1 MPIFSS
7 YCERCASLAP
17 GDPDREYHDREYG
30 FPIMDDAGLLCR
42 LALEINQAGLSWSTI
57 LRKKEAF
64 IRAYEGFE
72 PEAVAAYGEEDIA
85 RLLGDASIVRNRR
98 KVAAVIENARRIVAL
113 RRDYG
118 SFSAWLEA
126 HYPRP
131 KEAWLALFKETFV
144 FVGGE
149 IVGEFLMSTGYLPG
163 AHVPGC
169 PAGERARESFTTRLG
184 GGTSCPGKRV

>member
-1 MPIFSS
+1 MPGLSS
-7 YCERCASLAP
+7 YCERCASLPP
-17 GDPDREYHDREYG
+17 GHPDREYHDREYG
-30 FPIMDDAGLLCR
+30 FPISDDASLLCR

-57 LRKKEAF
+57 LRKKDAF

-72 PEAVAAYGEEDIA
+72 PETVAAYGQDDVE

-98 KVAAVIENARRIVAL
+98 KVAAVMENAGRIVAL

-126 HYPRP
+126 HHPRP
-131 KEAWLALFKETFV
+131 KEDWLALFKETFV

-169 PAGERARESFTTRLG
+169 PAGERAARAFAARL
-184 GGTSCPGKRV
+184 R

>member
-1 MPIFSS
+1 MPGLSS
-7 YCERCASLAP
+7 YCERCASLPP
-17 GDPDREYHDREYG
+17 GHPDREYHDREYG
-30 FPIMDDAGLLCR
+30 FPISDDASLLCR

-57 LRKKEAF
+57 LRKKDAF

-72 PEAVAAYGEEDIA
+72 PETVAAYGQDDVE
-85 RLLGDASIVRNRR
+85 RLLGDASIVRNSR
-98 KVAAVIENARRIVAL
+98 KVAAVMENAGRIVAL

-126 HYPRP
+126 HHPRP
-131 KEAWLALFKETFV
+131 KEDWLALFKETFV

-169 PAGERARESFTTRLG
+169 PAGERAARAFAARL
-184 GGTSCPGKRV
+184 R